1 MKFSENRPVKI
12 VMLGA
17 GGTGGHIAPHLYRL
31 LYALERPVRFILCDG
46 DIVEE
51 KNLVRQ
57 NFTPADLGENKAK
70 VLAERYSSVFGMET
84 EYVPEFIES
93 GEYLLSMLEP
103 RVFRTGAYSNSAVI
117 KELVILIGAVDN
129 NKSRK
134 LCHEVFYKLDD
145 LIYIDS
151 GNGMHTGQ
159 IVCGIRS
166 GHRRRGHDLQHPD
179 RRRNA
184 CAADHVCNGFCQY
197 ARHPTENKEESSMR
211 SSVDAAAFY
220 KAMTALMDIPAKS
233 PVKVLQEIKA
243 EFTADHC
250 TLSATDFGTWLSV
263 TIPASGDDFAFVFW
277 NSAGVQK
284 VCRYFTGQLE
294 LELSGQRKSQI
305 ITMYCGDKG
314 GKFPVHEAEEC
325 PTWPEFEAKQSYTAN
340 AANILKCVKQVK
352 YAVDLRSTRPEYQGV
367 LFQSKHIWAVE
378 GHRAACCDDG
388 GLDVETPFLVG
399 VSALEQLKVFG
410 ATDIQISVADNWV
423 LFQNEHVRLLAKR
436 ILNVTPITYE
446 SVVPQK
452 WNEEFCFHRKDFVQ
466 ALKYLLAC
474 VGKADKPYVRFDN
487 GALTLRTKECLY
499 KAAVSISAES
509 SIIFGFDA
517 RYMLDAL
524 TQFEKQDMVAM
535 RLTSPLG
542 AISLIAD
549 NSSAIVLPVRLKEEQ
564 KAA

>member
-1 MKFSENRPVKI
+1 MKN
-12 VMLGA
+12 
-17 GGTGGHIAPHLYRL
+17 T
-31 LYALERPVRFILCDG
+31 
-46 DIVEE
+46 
-51 KNLVRQ
+51 
-57 NFTPADLGENKAK
+57 
-70 VLAERYSSVFGMET
+70 
-84 EYVPEFIES
+84 
-93 GEYLLSMLEP
+93 
-103 RVFRTGAYSNSAVI
+103 
-117 KELVILIGAVDN
+117 
-129 NKSRK
+129 
-134 LCHEVFYKLDD
+134 
-145 LIYIDS
+145 
-151 GNGMHTGQ
+151 
-159 IVCGIRS
+159 
-166 GHRRRGHDLQHPD
+166 
-179 RRRNA
+179 
-184 CAADHVCNGFCQY
+184 
-197 ARHPTENKEESSMR
+197 
-211 SSVDAAAFY
+211 VDAAAFY

-233 PVKVLQEIKA
+233 PVKVLQEIKV

-250 TLSATDFGTWLSV
+250 TLSATNFNTWLSV

-305 ITMYCGDKG
+305 ITMRCGDKG
-314 GKFPVHEAEEC
+314 GKFPVYEAEEC
-325 PTWPEFEAKQSYTAN
+325 PTWPEFEAKQRYTAN
-340 AANILKCVKQVK
+340 AAIILKCVKQVK

-367 LFQSKHIWAVE
+367 LFQNKHIWAVE

-388 GLDVETPFLVG
+388 GLSIEKPFTVA
-399 VSALEQLKVFG
+399 VPALEQLKVFG
-410 ATDIQISVADNWV
+410 AADIQISVADNWV

-436 ILNVTPITYE
+436 ILNVTPIPYE

-474 VGKADKPYVRFDN
+474 IGKADKPYVRFEN
-487 GALTLRTKECLY
+487 GLLNLRAKDCLY

-517 RYMLDAL
+517 RFMLDAL
-524 TQFEKQDMVAM
+524 TQFEKQELVTM

-542 AISLIAD
+542 AILLVAG

>member
-1 MKFSENRPVKI
+1 
-12 VMLGA
+12 
-17 GGTGGHIAPHLYRL
+17 
-31 LYALERPVRFILCDG
+31 
-46 DIVEE
+46 
-51 KNLVRQ
+51 
-57 NFTPADLGENKAK
+57 
-70 VLAERYSSVFGMET
+70 
-84 EYVPEFIES
+84 
-93 GEYLLSMLEP
+93 
-103 RVFRTGAYSNSAVI
+103 
-117 KELVILIGAVDN
+117 
-129 NKSRK
+129 
-134 LCHEVFYKLDD
+134 
-145 LIYIDS
+145 
-151 GNGMHTGQ
+151 
-159 IVCGIRS
+159 
-166 GHRRRGHDLQHPD
+166 
-179 RRRNA
+179 
-184 CAADHVCNGFCQY
+184 
-197 ARHPTENKEESSMR
+197 MR

-233 PVKVLQEIKA
+233 PVKVLQEIKV

-250 TLSATDFGTWLSV
+250 TLSATNFNTWLSV

-284 VCRYFTGQLE
+284 VCRHYDGALE
-294 LELSGQRKSQI
+294 LELQQRGDESFLTMRSGS
-305 ITMYCGDKG
+305 KG
-314 GKFPVHEAEEC
+314 GEFPVYDTEDC
-325 PTWPEFEAKQSYTAN
+325 PTWPEFEVKQTYTAN
-340 AANILKCVKQVK
+340 AAKIIACVKQVK
-352 YAVDLRSTRPEYQGV
+352 YAVDLRNTRPEYHGV

-388 GLDVETPFLVG
+388 GLDVEKPILVG
-399 VSALEQLKVFG
+399 VPALEQLKAFG
-410 ATDIQISVADNWV
+410 DADMQISVADNWV

-436 ILNVTPITYE
+436 IQNVTPMTYE

-474 VGKADKPYVRFDN
+474 IGKTDKPYVRFEN
-487 GALTLRTKECLY
+487 GLLTLRAKDCLY

-524 TQFEKQDMVAM
+524 TQFEKQDLVTM

-542 AISLIAD
+542 AISLIAG

>member
-1 MKFSENRPVKI
+1 
-12 VMLGA
+12 
-17 GGTGGHIAPHLYRL
+17 
-31 LYALERPVRFILCDG
+31 
-46 DIVEE
+46 
-51 KNLVRQ
+51 
-57 NFTPADLGENKAK
+57 
-70 VLAERYSSVFGMET
+70 
-84 EYVPEFIES
+84 
-93 GEYLLSMLEP
+93 
-103 RVFRTGAYSNSAVI
+103 
-117 KELVILIGAVDN
+117 
-129 NKSRK
+129 
-134 LCHEVFYKLDD
+134 
-145 LIYIDS
+145 
-151 GNGMHTGQ
+151 
-159 IVCGIRS
+159 
-166 GHRRRGHDLQHPD
+166 
-179 RRRNA
+179 
-184 CAADHVCNGFCQY
+184 
-197 ARHPTENKEESSMR
+197 MR

-233 PVKVLQEIKA
+233 PVKVLQEIKV

-250 TLSATDFGTWLSV
+250 TLSATNFNTWLSV

-284 VCRYFTGQLE
+284 VCRHYDGALE
-294 LELSGQRKSQI
+294 LELQQRVDESFLTMRSGS
-305 ITMYCGDKG
+305 KG
-314 GKFPVHEAEEC
+314 GEFPVYDTEDC
-325 PTWPEFEAKQSYTAN
+325 PTWPEFEVKQTYTAN
-340 AANILKCVKQVK
+340 AAKIIACVKQVK
-352 YAVDLRSTRPEYQGV
+352 YAVDLRNTRPEYHGV

-388 GLDVETPFLVG
+388 GLDVEKPILVG
-399 VSALEQLKVFG
+399 VPALEQLKAFG
-410 ATDIQISVADNWV
+410 DADMQISVADNWV

-436 ILNVTPITYE
+436 IQNVTPMTYE

-474 VGKADKPYVRFDN
+474 IGKTDKPYVRFEN
-487 GALTLRTKECLY
+487 GLLTLRAKDCLY

-524 TQFEKQDMVAM
+524 TQFEKQDLVTM

-542 AISLIAD
+542 AISLIAG

>member
-1 MKFSENRPVKI
+1 MKNI
-12 VMLGA
+12 
-17 GGTGGHIAPHLYRL
+17 
-31 LYALERPVRFILCDG
+31 
-46 DIVEE
+46 
-51 KNLVRQ
+51 
-57 NFTPADLGENKAK
+57 
-70 VLAERYSSVFGMET
+70 
-84 EYVPEFIES
+84 
-93 GEYLLSMLEP
+93 
-103 RVFRTGAYSNSAVI
+103 
-117 KELVILIGAVDN
+117 
-129 NKSRK
+129 
-134 LCHEVFYKLDD
+134 
-145 LIYIDS
+145 
-151 GNGMHTGQ
+151 
-159 IVCGIRS
+159 
-166 GHRRRGHDLQHPD
+166 
-179 RRRNA
+179 
-184 CAADHVCNGFCQY
+184 
-197 ARHPTENKEESSMR
+197 
-211 SSVDAAAFY
+211 VDAAAFY
-220 KAMTALMDIPAKS
+220 KAMTALMEVPSKS
-233 PVKVLQEIKA
+233 SIEVLREIKA
-243 EFTADHC
+243 EFTGDQC
-250 TLSATDFGTWLSV
+250 VLSATDLNTWMSV
-263 TIPASGDDFAFVFW
+263 TLPASGDSFGFVFR
-277 NSAGVQK
+277 NSANIQK
-284 VCRYFTGQLE
+284 ICRHYDGALE
-294 LELSGQRKSQI
+294 LELQQRGDESFLTMRSGS
-305 ITMYCGDKG
+305 KG
-314 GKFPVHEAEEC
+314 GEFPVYDTKDC
-325 PTWPEFEAKQSYTAN
+325 PVWPKLEVKQTYAAN
-340 AANILKCVKQVK
+340 AAKLLACVKQVK

>member
-1 MKFSENRPVKI
+1 
-12 VMLGA
+12 
-17 GGTGGHIAPHLYRL
+17 
-31 LYALERPVRFILCDG
+31 
-46 DIVEE
+46 
-51 KNLVRQ
+51 
-57 NFTPADLGENKAK
+57 
-70 VLAERYSSVFGMET
+70 
-84 EYVPEFIES
+84 
-93 GEYLLSMLEP
+93 
-103 RVFRTGAYSNSAVI
+103 
-117 KELVILIGAVDN
+117 
-129 NKSRK
+129 
-134 LCHEVFYKLDD
+134 
-145 LIYIDS
+145 
-151 GNGMHTGQ
+151 
-159 IVCGIRS
+159 
-166 GHRRRGHDLQHPD
+166 
-179 RRRNA
+179 
-184 CAADHVCNGFCQY
+184 
-197 ARHPTENKEESSMR
+197 MR

-220 KAMTALMDIPAKS
+220 KAMTALMEVTSKS
-233 PVKVLQEIKA
+233 SIEVLREIKA
-243 EFTADHC
+243 EFTGDQC
-250 TLSATDFGTWLSV
+250 VLSAADLDTWMSV
-263 TIPASGDDFAFVFW
+263 TITAVGDSFDLVFR
-277 NSAGVQK
+277 NSANIQK

-305 ITMYCGDKG
+305 ITMRCGDKG
-314 GKFPVHEAEEC
+314 GKFPVYEAEEC

-367 LFQSKHIWAVE
+367 LFQNKHIWAVE

-410 ATDIQISVADNWV
+410 AADIQISVADNWV

-436 ILNVTPITYE
+436 ILNVTPIPYE

-474 VGKADKPYVRFDN
+474 IGKADKPYVRFEN
-487 GALTLRTKECLY
+487 GLLNLRAKDCLY

-517 RYMLDAL
+517 RFMLDAL
-524 TQFEKQDMVAM
+524 TQFEKQELVTM

-542 AISLIAD
+542 AILLVAG